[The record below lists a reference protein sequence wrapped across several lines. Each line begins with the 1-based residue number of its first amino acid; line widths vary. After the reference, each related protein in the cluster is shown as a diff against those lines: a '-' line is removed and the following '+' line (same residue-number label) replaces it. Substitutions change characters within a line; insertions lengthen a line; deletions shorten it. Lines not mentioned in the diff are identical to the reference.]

1 MIPLWLPVLA
11 PIIVAAVGYYLH
23 RRVFT
28 WLLLLFQLAQVFVV
42 SRLLL
47 TVRTAGGV
55 ETVLG
60 GWSQGIGIA
69 LRADAISAPLVA
81 LTGWF
86 FLLLLVFN
94 LNKRYM
100 DRLFQFLLGTLQ
112 GLLIGIL
119 LAGDL
124 FNMYVLLELSTLVI
138 AILIMY
144 KRNKQAIYNGM
155 IYITVNLA
163 GMSFMLLGVG
173 FVYRTFGTLDLAQI
187 AELAKQVSNPRVLIL
202 PYALVITAISVK
214 AALFLLFGWLPPA
227 HGAPSAPS
235 VVSAVLSGLQ
245 VKAGVFL
252 FIRYQAALGSV
263 LPTREFFLIVGFL
276 TAVSG
281 FLLAIAQRDIKLILA
296 YHTVSQIGLIMV
308 GLNVGTDHAWWGAIY
323 HIINHAFFKAL
334 LFLCAGLLIHVY
346 GTRDVYRIRGVMRR
360 MPLIGVATLAG
371 VLGITGAPYFNGSVS
386 KYLIQSGWKVP
397 VGEAAIHLINLGTAV
412 SFVKY
417 STMLFGRPQTD
428 AQSPASAAQ
437 IPGPDAHSRQ
447 PDLFTST
454 IALVMGLAC
463 LAGGVAAA
471 PIISALFPVTLTV
484 SGAYLTEKLV
494 TFAITIAV
502 AIAIYFGIVRRTHIF
517 DYLRALRVRLTDL
530 SLGVFAFFAITTDY
544 LVIVV

>member
-1 MIPLWLPVLA
+1 MIPLWLPVVA
-11 PIIVAAVGYYLH
+11 PIFVASIGYYLH
-23 RRVFT
+23 RRIFT
-28 WLLLLFQLAQVFVV
+28 GVLLLFQIAQVVLV
-42 SRLLL
+42 SWLLFA
-47 TVRTAGGV
+47 VRTNGDV
-55 ETVLG
+55 EVVLG
-60 GWSQGIGIA
+60 GWARGIGIA

-163 GMSFMLLGVG
+163 GMSFMLLGIG
-173 FVYRTFGTLDLAQI
+173 FVYRTFGTLDLSQI
-187 AELAKQVSNPRVLIL
+187 AALAQQVSNPRVLIL

-235 VVSAVLSGLQ
+235 VVSAILSGLQ

-263 LPTREFFLIVGFL
+263 LPTREFFLVVGFL

-281 FLLAIAQRDIKLILA
+281 FVLAIAQRDVKLILA
-296 YHTVSQIGLIMV
+296 YHTISQVGLIMV
-308 GLNVGTDHAWWGAIY
+308 GLNVGTDPAWWGAIY

-346 GTRDVYRIRGVMRR
+346 GTRDVYRIRGVLRR
-360 MPLIGVATLAG
+360 MPLIGIAMLAG
-371 VLGITGAPYFNGSVS
+371 VLGITGAPYFNGSIS
-386 KYLIQSGWKVP
+386 KYLIQSGWKAP
-397 VGEAAIHLINLGTAV
+397 IGEAAIHLINLGTAV
-412 SFVKY
+412 SFVKF
-417 STMLFGRPQTD
+417 STMLFGRPKPEEPVS
-428 AQSPASAAQ
+428 QSAGA
-437 IPGPDAHSRQ
+437 DAHSRQ
-447 PDLFTST
+447 PDVFTST
-454 IALVMGLAC
+454 IALIMGLAC

-471 PIISALFPVTLTV
+471 PIISALFPVNLSV
-484 SGAYLTEKLV
+484 SGAYIGEKLI
-494 TFAITIAV
+494 TFAITVVIA
-502 AIAIYFGIVRRTHIF
+502 IGIYFGIVKRTHVF
-517 DYLRALRVRLTDL
+517 DRLRAVRVRLTDL
-530 SLGVFAFFAITTDY
+530 SLGVFAFFAITTGY

>member
-1 MIPLWLPVLA
+1 MIPLWLPVIA
-11 PIIVAAVGYYLH
+11 PILAAAVGYYLH
-23 RRVFT
+23 RRVLS
-28 WLLLLFQLAQVFVV
+28 LLMLVFQVAQVVAV
-42 SRLLL
+42 TSLLI
-47 TVRTAGGV
+47 TVRSSGTV

-60 GWSQGIGIA
+60 GWSRGIGIA
-69 LRADAISAPLVA
+69 LRADALSAPLVA

-86 FLLLLVFN
+86 FLLLIVFN

-144 KRNKQAIYNGM
+144 KRDKQAIYNGM

-173 FVYRTFGTLDLAQI
+173 FVYRTFGTLDLEQI
-187 AELAKQVSNPRVLIL
+187 AILAAQVTNRRALIL
-202 PYALVITAISVK
+202 PYALVVTAISVK

-235 VVSAVLSGLQ
+235 VVSAILSGLQ

-263 LPTREFFLIVGFL
+263 LETREFFLVVGFL

-296 YHTVSQIGLIMV
+296 YHTISQIGLIMV
-308 GLNVGTDHAWWGAIY
+308 GLNVGTDTAWWGAVY

-334 LFLCAGLLIHVY
+334 LFLCAGLVIHVY
-346 GTRDVYRIRGVMRR
+346 GTRDVYRIRGVLRR
-360 MPLIGVATLAG
+360 VPLIGVATLAG
-371 VLGITGAPYFNGSVS
+371 ILGITGAPYFNGSVS
-386 KYLIQSGWKVP
+386 KYLIQSGWKAP
-397 VGEAAIHLINLGTAV
+397 IGEAAIHLINLGTAV

-417 STMLFGRPQTD
+417 STMLFGRPEIDGASPSSD
-428 AQSPASAAQ
+428 AEH
-437 IPGPDAHSRQ
+437 HSRQ

-454 IALVMGLAC
+454 VALVMGLAC
-463 LAGGVAAA
+463 LAGGLAAA
-471 PIISALFPVTLTV
+471 PIISALFPVTLSV
-484 SGAYLTEKLV
+484 SGAYLAEKTF
-494 TFAITIAV
+494 TFAASSST
-502 AIAIYFGIVRRTHIF
+502 RRMRFFSKLHIQ
-517 DYLRALRVRLTDL
+517 RLQPERNDCVNFKQDIESHYTGAR
-530 SLGVFAFFAITTDY
+530 SLPTSAA
-544 LVIVV
+544 